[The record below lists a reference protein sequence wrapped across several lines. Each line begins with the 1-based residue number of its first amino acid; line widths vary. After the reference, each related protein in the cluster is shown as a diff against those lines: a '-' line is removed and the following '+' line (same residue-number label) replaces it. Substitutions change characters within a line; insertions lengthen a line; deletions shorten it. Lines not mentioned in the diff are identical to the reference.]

1 MVGIETHPLY
11 PLVAGG
17 AVGALITRGDTD
29 GAIQLARGVLAARDV
44 DASRSAS
51 VAAPLL
57 VALNLQGRQEEAAR
71 TALELLRTHDGIGD
85 QWSRLLVRVGSVGTL
100 LNGGG
105 LSVDDV
111 GALAEETVKIARQLG
126 NPTLLVMGLVHAR
139 QQPDRAVGFLEES
152 LGLAEDVVSS
162 VVMAVL
168 GNLSLCYAQLG
179 DATRAAANIR
189 KAMLYARDGGSPQFL
204 VGVLDYGGQALIALS
219 HDEPGTVMLSASSHG
234 RIASRVAGGH
244 LQSVQR
250 QSHALAVNRLGL
262 QAYNAAMA
270 KGADM
275 TADAAVAYTLTVV
288 DALTQDQDV
297 S

>member
-1 MVGIETHPLY
+1 
-11 PLVAGG
+11 
-17 AVGALITRGDTD
+17 
-29 GAIQLARGVLAARDV
+29 
-44 DASRSAS
+44 
-51 VAAPLL
+51 
-57 VALNLQGRQEEAAR
+57 LNLQGRQEEAAR
-71 TALELLRTHDGIGD
+71 IALELLRTHDGIGD

-126 NPTLLVMGLVHAR
+126 NPTLLMLSLLVMGLVHAR

-250 QSHALAVNRLGL
+250 QSHALAVDRLGL